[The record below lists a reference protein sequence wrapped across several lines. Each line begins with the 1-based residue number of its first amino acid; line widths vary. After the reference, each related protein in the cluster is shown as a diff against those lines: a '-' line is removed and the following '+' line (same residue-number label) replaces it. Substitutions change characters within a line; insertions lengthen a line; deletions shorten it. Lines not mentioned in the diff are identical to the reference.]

1 MGVVVTVSG
10 SVGGIGTST
19 FAFAIALQAGPG
31 TVLIDAQPDGV
42 PLDVLIGAENAV
54 GTRWSQVSI
63 RSSDIAAEAVSA
75 ALPEHHGIRV
85 LSADRDGL
93 PDALAVGYLV
103 TVLRAEVG
111 VIVVDVPARHPLRH
125 SLRPDIDVLL
135 LPPTLPG
142 IVAATHALL
151 PETRACVVDLG
162 FADVP
167 VPRVG
172 EYVDRSVVGTIR
184 WQRAVSAAATAGSPL
199 PVGCDVMRLA
209 ARVLGGG
216 TDDV

>member
-19 FAFAIALQAGPG
+19 FAFAVALQAGSG
-31 TVLIDAQPDGV
+31 AVLIDAQSDGV

-54 GTRWSQVSI
+54 GTRWSQVRI
-63 RSSDIAAEAVSA
+63 RSSDIAADTVSA

-93 PDALAVGYLV
+93 PDAVAVGHLV
-103 TVLRAEVG
+103 TVLRAEAD
-111 VIVVDVPARHPLRH
+111 VIVVDVPARHPMRQ
-125 SLRPDIDVLL
+125 SLRPDVDLLL

-151 PETRACVVDLG
+151 PGTRACVVDLG
-162 FADVP
+162 FADIP
-167 VPRVG
+167 LSRVG
-172 EYVDRSVVGTIR
+172 EYLDHPVAGTIR
-184 WQRAVSAAATAGSPL
+184 WQRAVSVAATAGDPL
-199 PVGCDVMRLA
+199 PLGCDVMRLA
-209 ARVLGGG
+209 ARVLSGG